1 MNIALTAF
9 TARGKA
15 LAQRLAG
22 ALTAEGHR
30 CRVAY

>member
-15 LAQRLAG
+15 LARRLAG
-22 ALTAEGHR
+22 ALEAEGHR
-30 CRVAY
+30 CRLA